1 MYIANPIYDVVFK
14 YLMEDRHVAILML
27 STILDEE
34 IVDLDFLPQENT
46 VMLDQRSLTV
56 YRLDFSAKIKKPD
69 NSYKHVIIEIQ
80 KAKFATD
87 IMRFRRYLGDQYQK
101 KENAYTLTVKG
112 KECKHAMPI
121 VSIYF
126 LGYRLEHT
134 TVPVIKVARH
144 YYDVATGEKI
154 QEREEF
160 IESLSHDAYVIQI
173 PHLKPDHRTELEQLL
188 TIFDQHHIT
197 SDKHIL
203 NITEEEVP
211 EQYHDVFRRLQ
222 RAIADPAVK
231 RTMDVEDD
239 ILEEI
244 QDMERELG
252 DLEQEIEEKNQL
264 LDKQDKALNEQ
275 DKALNEKDEALN
287 EKDRALNEKDKT
299 LNEKDKAL
307 DEKNKALGEKDKAL
321 GEKDKALGEKDKAL
335 DEMDKTLSEK
345 DKLIEELQKRLT
357 QSE

>member
-27 STILDEE
+27 STILDED

-46 VMLDQRSLTV
+46 IILEQRSLTV

-101 KENAYTLTVKG
+101 KDNAYTITVNG
-112 KECKHAMPI
+112 KEFKHAMPI

-126 LGYRLEHT
+126 LGYQLEHT
-134 TVPVIKVARH
+134 TAPVIKVARH
-144 YYDVATGEKI
+144 YYDVTTGEKI

-211 EQYHDVFRRLQ
+211 SQYRDVFRRLQ

-264 LDKQDKALNEQ
+264 L
-275 DKALNEKDEALN
+275 
-287 EKDRALNEKDKT
+287 
-299 LNEKDKAL
+299 
-307 DEKNKALGEKDKAL
+307 GEKDKAL

-335 DEMDKTLSEK
+335 DEKDKALDEK
-345 DKLIEELQKRLT
+345 DKALNKKDKALDEKDRRIEELQKRLT
-357 QSE
+357 QSEFG